1 MEQYFSHRAREIR
14 QSVIRELLKLTERPE
29 IISFAGGLPDAETF
43 PAAELADIAVDQ
55 LRNDYQKVLQYGT
68 TEGSRTFRSA
78 VIEWMKK
85 DGLNL
90 SLDHMVVTT
99 ASQQG
104 LDLISK
110 TFIDP
115 GDAVFCGAPTY
126 IGAIQAFGV
135 FQADMIGIPLADDG
149 MDLDILQQ
157 EIETARGA
165 GKRLKL
171 IYVIPDFQNPA
182 GITLSL
188 AKRNKLLEIA
198 GRCDLLI
205 VEDDPYGK
213 LRYSGESIPS
223 LKSLDTE
230 GRVIFLFTFSKIIAA
245 GLRVAVVIAD
255 PILIRRIVLM
265 KQAAD
270 LCTPVLMQRLTARY
284 MLDYDLEAHLEKC
297 RNHYRVKRDAMLA
310 ALDRYMPVEEGVSW
324 TKPDGGLFLWVRL
337 PEEVDTEEMLPR
349 ALERNVAYVIG
360 NAFYVGKGEKNTM
373 RLSFSNATEKEIDE
387 GIKRLAEVVCE
398 EIARCRVAVKKVMGK
413 KGSRHEACPR
423 PQAQGIKERGG
434 ERIGERRF

>member
-1 MEQYFSHRAREIR
+1 MKQYFSHRAREIR

-43 PAAELADIAVDQ
+43 PAAELADIAFDQ

-68 TEGSRTFRSA
+68 TEGSRTFRNA
-78 VIEWMKK
+78 VIEWMRK

-90 SLDHMVVTT
+90 SLDHMVVTN

-104 LDLISK
+104 LDLIGK

-115 GDAVFCGAPTY
+115 QDVVFCGAPTY
-126 IGAIQAFGV
+126 VGAIQAFRV

-149 MDLDILQQ
+149 INLDILQR
-157 EIETARGA
+157 EIKTARAA

-171 IYVIPDFQNPA
+171 IYEIPDFQNPS

-188 AKRNKLLEIA
+188 VKRKKLLKIA
-198 GRCDLLI
+198 DQYDLLI

-213 LRYSGESIPS
+213 LRYSGEPIPS
-223 LKSLDTE
+223 LKSLDTA
-230 GRVIFLFTFSKIIAA
+230 GRVILLFTFSKILAA
-245 GLRVAVVIAD
+245 GLRIAVVIAD
-255 PILIRRIVLM
+255 PIFIKRIVLM

-270 LCTPVLMQRLTARY
+270 LCTPVLMQRLAARY
-284 MLDYDLEAHLEKC
+284 MLDYDLDAHLEKS
-297 RNHYRVKRDAMLA
+297 RNHYRIKRDAMLA

-324 TKPDGGLFLWVRL
+324 TKPDGGLFLWIRL

-349 ALERNVAYVIG
+349 ALERNVAYVNG
-360 NAFYVGKGEKNTM
+360 SAFYCDGGGKNTM
-373 RLSFSNATEKEIDE
+373 RLSFSAATEEEIKE

-398 EIARCRVAVKKVMGK
+398 EIARCRTAVT
-413 KGSRHEACPR
+413 S
-423 PQAQGIKERGG
+423 
-434 ERIGERRF
+434 